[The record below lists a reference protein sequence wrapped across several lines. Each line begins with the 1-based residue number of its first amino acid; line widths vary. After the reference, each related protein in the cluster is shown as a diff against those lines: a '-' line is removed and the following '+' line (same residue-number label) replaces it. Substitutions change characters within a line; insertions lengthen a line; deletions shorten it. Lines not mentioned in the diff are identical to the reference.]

1 MKKLFIALTGVL
13 TLSSLFSCQ
22 KENLEKEE
30 LPNKEGVTVKIVS
43 GPGTKTYAVDGTIPT
58 IYWSE
63 GDYVAFFEV
72 VDGTIHDAVNSNE
85 AVISGRKASFSANLT
100 STDPVGSSYKY
111 AAVYP
116 GTCISNYGD
125 LDGNG
130 EDDWFV
136 LLPDEQKLNKGNM
149 ALNSDIL
156 ISDQLDNGSSR
167 IENNTESLFTFHRL
181 GTVVRLELK
190 GITAGET
197 IRTVTI
203 HAPTNVAGYV
213 KYEVATGQVASDY

>member
-13 TLSSLFSCQ
+13 TLSSLVSCQ

-43 GPGTKTYAVDGTIPT
+43 GPGTKTYAVDGEIPT

-72 VDGTIHDAVNSNE
+72 VDGTYNEGVYSNE
-85 AVISGRKASFSANLT
+85 AVISGRKASFSATLT
-100 STDPVGSSYKY
+100 SADPAGSSYKY

-116 GTCISNYGD
+116 GTCIDNYGD
-125 LDGNG
+125 LDSDG

-136 LLPDEQKLNKGNM
+136 
-149 ALNSDIL
+149 
-156 ISDQLDNGSSR
+156 
-167 IENNTESLFTFHRL
+167 
-181 GTVVRLELK
+181 
-190 GITAGET
+190 
-197 IRTVTI
+197 
-203 HAPTNVAGYV
+203 
-213 KYEVATGQVASDY
+213 

>member
-43 GPGTKTYAVDGTIPT
+43 GPGTKTYAVDGEIPT

-100 STDPVGSSYKY
+100 STDPAIIQVCCS
-111 AAVYP
+111 
-116 GTCISNYGD
+116 
-125 LDGNG
+125 L
-130 EDDWFV
+130 
-136 LLPDEQKLNKGNM
+136 
-149 ALNSDIL
+149 
-156 ISDQLDNGSSR
+156 SR
-167 IENNTESLFTFHRL
+167 YLH
-181 GTVVRLELK
+181 
-190 GITAGET
+190 
-197 IRTVTI
+197 
-203 HAPTNVAGYV
+203 
-213 KYEVATGQVASDY
+213 